1 MKQHNEEGLTL
12 IEVLVS
18 TVIFLIISSMLY
30 TVFLTTISQ
39 SKKVA
44 VSHTLRNELS
54 VVTQKMDLAME
65 NIDSVTLVSQNT
77 NGDFTLQLNDK
88 DLGINDPKVLLEKKS
103 DDLFI
108 NGMKINSDDTTLK
121 ETSFELTNNLRLH
134 FILSNKVLSKGE
146 KSIDIETIYRLAGDK

>member
-44 VSHTLRNELS
+44 ASHTLRNELS
-54 VVTQKMDLAME
+54 VVTQKVDLAME
-65 NIDSVTLVSQNT
+65 NIDDVELISQSD
-77 NGDFTLQLNDK
+77 NGDFTLKLKDLDLGDK
-88 DLGINDPKVLLEKKS
+88 DPGVLLEKNG

-108 NGMKINSDDTTLK
+108 GGLKVNSDGTTLK
-121 ETSFELTNNLRLH
+121 DTTFEKTGNLRLH
-134 FILSNKVLSKGE
+134 FILANKVQAQGE
-146 KSIDIETIYRLAGDK
+146 KSIDIENIYRLAGDK

>member
-44 VSHTLRNELS
+44 ASHTLRNELS
-54 VVTQKMDLAME
+54 VVTQKVDLAME

-77 NGDFTLQLNDK
+77 TGDFTLQLNDK

-121 ETSFELTNNLRLH
+121 DTSFELTNNLRLH
-134 FILSNKVLSKGE
+134 FILSNKVLSQGE